1 MQYLIATYWVWFV
14 VALLAGGP
22 AGYWLPGK
30 RIGEGG
36 IRHRLL
42 WGATACLAGLAAAV
56 LHWFPLRAG
65 VDLEPSL
72 WLAFAFAIGGLL
84 GRSLR
89 AAFARAELARA
100 ALDSHAQV
108 ERAMLGARA
117 KAAVKSG
124 QDASVSREARLM
136 QALSELPK
144 PSQPKPSRP
153 EPNRALENARLDVE
167 AKAAEVMRMAAAAK
181 AGEDERLGTA
191 AKDADDARIAAAAKI
206 QQEKIQQDKIRED
219 KIQEDKIQED
229 KIRED
234 KIRED
239 KAREEERLAAEAK
252 AAEEARQMA
261 ANAAA
266 KAAAEKAAAEK
277 AAEDA
282 RLAAEV
288 KAADQLRLAAVART
302 VAANAAA
309 NTAEV
314 SNAAVSKAATGN
326 AADEV
331 NARPAAETRA
341 AEEAR
346 LAAAVSAVQLQ
357 HLAVEAKADQK
368 ARVAGAAARAAE
380 HMEQPVAAAAT
391 RADAS
396 HPGRK
401 PRGTE
406 APGEGAADDLKL
418 IKGIG
423 PRNEKACNALGIT
436 QFRQIADWT
445 PDEAIW
451 VGHELAFP
459 GRVERE
465 HWIAQARLLA
475 AGVETEHSR
484 AVKSGAITVD
494 DKADEPLDP
503 ATAEMLGESLPE
515 QAAPID
521 GERKHPGRRPP
532 GLATALRKPDDL
544 KRIRGIGPRNA
555 GRLHELGIWHFAQVA
570 AWTNENVKW
579 VGSYLASSGRIQ
591 RDNWVAQARELA
603 AGQETDKETDKE
615 AGKENNKASSRRAA
629 GKVAAPKDD
638 GLPEEG
644 SVQPPE

>member
-1 MQYLIATYWVWFV
+1 MQYLIAAYWVWFV
-14 VALLAGGP
+14 VALLAGG
-22 AGYWLPGK
+22 AVGYWLPGR
-30 RIGEGG
+30 RIGEAG

-42 WGATACLAGLAAAV
+42 WGTAACSAGLAAAV
-56 LHWFPLRAG
+56 LHWFPLHAG
-65 VDLEPSL
+65 VDLEPPL

-89 AAFARAELARA
+89 AASARAELARA

-124 QDASVSREARLM
+124 QDAPAPSRAVSAEAESN
-136 QALSELPK
+136 QIKS
-144 PSQPKPSRP
+144 SQPRSNK
-153 EPNRALENARLDVE
+153 ALEDARLDVE
-167 AKAAEVMRMAAAAK
+167 AKAAEVMRV
-181 AGEDERLGTA
+181 
-191 AKDADDARIAAAAKI
+191 AAAAKI
-206 QQEKIQQDKIRED
+206 LDDKILD
-219 KIQEDKIQED
+219 
-229 KIRED
+229 D

-239 KAREEERLAAEAK
+239 KAREQERLATEAK
-252 AAEEARQMA
+252 AAEEARAAEDARQMA
-261 ANAAA
+261 AS
-266 KAAAEKAAAEK
+266 AAEKAAAEK

-302 VAANAAA
+302 VANAAA
-309 NTAEV
+309 DTAEIG
-314 SNAAVSKAATGN
+314 NDAVGKAAMDK
-326 AADEV
+326 AAIDKV
-331 NARPAAETRA
+331 PIDKVGDNVRPAAETRV

-346 LAAAVSAVQLQ
+346 LAAAVSAVQQQ
-357 HLAVEAKADQK
+357 HLAVEAKADQR
-368 ARVAGAAARAAE
+368 ARVAAAAAKAAE
-380 HMEQPVAAAAT
+380 HMEAAAVAT
-391 RADAS
+391 PAQADAS

-401 PRGTE
+401 PQGLE
-406 APGEGAADDLKL
+406 APGEGEADDLKL
-418 IKGIG
+418 IRGIG

-436 QFRQIADWT
+436 RFRQIADWT
-445 PDEAIW
+445 PEEAIW
-451 VGHELAFP
+451 VGHDLAFP

-503 ATAEMLGESLPE
+503 ATAEMLGKSLPE
-515 QAAPID
+515 QSAPID

-555 GRLHELGIWHFAQVA
+555 GRLHELGIWHFGQVA
-570 AWTNENVKW
+570 AWTDENVKW

-603 AGQETDKETDKE
+603 AGQETKRETNKEVDKET
-615 AGKENNKASSRRAA
+615 GKENNKASSRRAA
-629 GKVAAPKDD
+629 AGKVAATKDD
-638 GLPEEG
+638 GSPEEG

>member
-14 VALLAGGP
+14 VALLAGG
-22 AGYWLPGK
+22 AVGYWLPGR

-36 IRHRLL
+36 FRHRLL
-42 WGATACLAGLAAAV
+42 WGAAACLTGLAAAV
-56 LHWFPLRAG
+56 LHWFPLHAG
-65 VDLEPSL
+65 VDLEPPL
-72 WLAFAFAIGGLL
+72 WLAFAFAIGGML

-89 AAFARAELARA
+89 VAIARAELARA
-100 ALDSHAQV
+100 ALDSHAKV

-124 QDASVSREARLM
+124 QDAPVSREARLM

-191 AKDADDARIAAAAKI
+191 AKDADDARIAAATKI

-219 KIQEDKIQED
+219 KIE
-229 KIRED
+229 ED

-252 AAEEARQMA
+252 AAEEARQMV
-261 ANAAA
+261 AN
-266 KAAAEKAAAEK
+266 AAEKAAAEK

-288 KAADQLRLAAVART
+288 KAADLLRLAAVART
-302 VAANAAA
+302 VANAAA
-309 NTAEV
+309 DTAEIG
-314 SNAAVSKAATGN
+314 NDAIDKPAIDKAGDN
-326 AADEV
+326 V
-331 NARPAAETRA
+331 RPAAETRA

-346 LAAAVSAVQLQ
+346 LAAAVSAVQQQ
-357 HLAVEAKADQK
+357 HFAVEAKADQK
-368 ARVAGAAARAAE
+368 ARVAAAAAKAAE
-380 HMEQPVAAAAT
+380 HMEAPIVATTAQ
-391 RADAS
+391 ADAS

-401 PRGTE
+401 PQGIA
-406 APGEGAADDLKL
+406 APGEGEADDLKL

-423 PRNEKACNALGIT
+423 PRNEKACNALGIY

-445 PDEAIW
+445 PEEAIW
-451 VGHELAFP
+451 VGHDLAFP
-459 GRVERE
+459 GRIERE

-484 AVKSGAITVD
+484 AVKSGAVQID
-494 DKADEPLDP
+494 DQADEPLDP
-503 ATAEMLGESLPE
+503 ATAETLGKSLPE

-570 AWTNENVKW
+570 AWTDENVKW

-603 AGQETDKETDKE
+603 AGQETGKE
-615 AGKENNKASSRRAA
+615 AGKENNKASSRRVAV

-638 GLPEEG
+638 GSPEEG

>member
-1 MQYLIATYWVWFV
+1 MQYFIATYWVWFV
-14 VALLAGGP
+14 VALLAGGA
-22 AGYWLPGK
+22 AGYWLPGR

-36 IRHRLL
+36 IRHRLV
-42 WGATACLAGLAAAV
+42 WGVTACLAGLAAAV

-65 VDLEPSL
+65 VDLEPPL

-89 AAFARAELARA
+89 AASARAELARA

-124 QDASVSREARLM
+124 QDAPASAPSRAVSTEAM
-136 QALSELPK
+136 STEAESDQIKS
-144 PSQPKPSRP
+144 SQPKP
-153 EPNRALENARLDVE
+153 NQALEDARLDVE
-167 AKAAEVMRMAAAAK
+167 AKAAEVMRVAAAAK
-181 AGEDERLGTA
+181 ARENERLGIEAKA
-191 AKDADDARIAAAAKI
+191 AEQVRAAAEAKI
-206 QQEKIQQDKIRED
+206 AEEKIRQDKQD
-219 KIQEDKIQED
+219 KVRDD
-229 KIRED
+229 
-234 KIRED
+234 
-239 KAREEERLAAEAK
+239 ERRAAEAK
-252 AAEEARQMA
+252 AAEEARQRA
-261 ANAAA
+261 AN
-266 KAAAEKAAAEK
+266 AAEKAAAEK

-309 NTAEV
+309 DTAEV
-314 SNAAVSKAATGN
+314 GNAAVGKTATGN
-326 AADEV
+326 AEDEV

-346 LAAAVSAVQLQ
+346 LAAAVSAVQQQ
-357 HLAVEAKADQK
+357 HFAVEAKADQK
-368 ARVAGAAARAAE
+368 ARVAAAAANAAE
-380 HMEQPVAAAAT
+380 HMEQPVAAATT

-401 PRGTE
+401 PRGTV
-406 APGEGAADDLKL
+406 APGEGGADDLKL

-423 PRNEKACNALGIT
+423 PRNEKACNALGIA

-503 ATAEMLGESLPE
+503 ATAEMLGKSLPE

-555 GRLHELGIWHFAQVA
+555 GRLHELGIWHFSQVA
-570 AWTNENVKW
+570 AWTDENIKW

-603 AGQETDKETDKE
+603 AGRETNQETETP
-615 AGKENNKASSRRAA
+615 RRAA
-629 GKVAAPKDD
+629 AASKVAPAKDD
-638 GLPEEG
+638 GSLGED
-644 SVQPPE
+644 SAQPLK